1 MILRPPAAAAARPV
15 LFLALLLCAFP
26 AAAEDTSFSI
36 HVRARDAA
44 FIGTAM
50 GGARVTI
57 RDRQTG
63 DILVEGVTTGESGN
77 PKELVGDRHGR
88 GDVLVTEDTASFD
101 FSMDLVDPVPVT
113 ITATGPLAQPQ
124 AAVSV
129 SEDFFLIPGKDY
141 TKGNGIL
148 LELPGLAVDVV
159 APAAGKRIDFDPG
172 TPVPV
177 TVNVSTFSGHAIET
191 GTLWP
196 PERYEVEA
204 RIFKDTAPIAT
215 VPLEP
220 VPGVPG
226 QFYTKLKIPQ
236 TGVYSV
242 LVTAFDPG
250 TGEAGMDKTTMVI
263 VDK

>member
-1 MILRPPAAAAARPV
+1 MILRPLAAAAAC
-15 LFLALLLCAFP
+15 LFLVLP
-26 AAAEDTSFSI
+26 ASPARAEDTSFSI

-57 RDRQTG
+57 RDRLTG
-63 DILVEGVTTGESGN
+63 DILVEGVTAGESGN
-77 PKELVGDRHGR
+77 PKELVDDRHGR
-88 GDVLVTEDTASFD
+88 DDVLVTEGAASFD

-124 AAVSV
+124 AAAGVSA
-129 SEDFFLIPGKDY
+129 DFILIPGKDY
-141 TKGNGIL
+141 AKGNGIV
-148 LELPGLAVDVV
+148 LELPGLAVDLV
-159 APAAGKRIDFDPG
+159 APAAGKRIGFDPQE
-172 TPVPV
+172 PVAV
-177 TVNVSTFSGHAIET
+177 TANVSTFSGHAIEP

-204 RIFKDTAPIAT
+204 RIFKDEAPVAT

-236 TGVYSV
+236 PGVYSV
-242 LVTAFDPG
+242 LVTAFDPN
-250 TGEAGMDKTTMVI
+250 TREAGMDRTTMVI